1 MYVAFI
7 NLIQLHLAFEKIDI
21 IAFMKPIK
29 GIGPGKT
36 MYKGI
41 TENIVIG
48 PGLLCI
54 STSFWVLAAP
64 KSWLNY

>member
-1 MYVAFI
+1 MDMYVAFI

-36 MYKGI
+36 MYKGML
-41 TENIVIG
+41 VVQ
-48 PGLLCI
+48 P
-54 STSFWVLAAP
+54 SFF
-64 KSWLNY
+64 